1 MHALFPE
8 KFPRH
13 LPDWLNLTRV
23 VLTALFAV
31 SVITGCSLAV
41 QLGLLIAAA
50 VTDLCDGPVARRM
63 GVADNAGAFLD
74 MLADKLSMVLI
85 FSSLCWAGALPPMLT
100 VTILVREG
108 LVLVG
113 RVHAHRTGIQV
124 RHSGGLL
131 NVWVMFIY
139 SLRAVVW
146 HPGPTMDGWAW
157 MVVAAS
163 VLTGAWT
170 LRLICK

>member
-1 MHALFPE
+1 M
-8 KFPRH
+8 
-13 LPDWLNLTRV
+13 PDWLNLARV
-23 VLTALFAV
+23 VLAALFAV
-31 SVITGCSLAV
+31 SVVVGCSLAV
-41 QLGLLIAAA
+41 QLGLLLAAA

-63 GVADNAGAFLD
+63 GVADQFGAFLD
-74 MLADKLSMVLI
+74 TLADKGSLLLI
-85 FSSLCWAGALPPMLT
+85 FSSLCWVGAVPLTLT

-113 RVHAHRTGIQV
+113 RVRAHRTGFSV

-139 SLRAVVW
+139 SLRALTW

-157 MVVAAS
+157 AVVASS

>member
-13 LPDWLNLTRV
+13 LPDWLNLARV

-31 SVITGCSLAV
+31 SVVAGCSLAV

-50 VTDLCDGPVARRM
+50 VTDLCDGPIARRM
-63 GVADNAGAFLD
+63 GVTDHFGAFLD
-74 MLADKLSMVLI
+74 TLADKVSMLLI
-85 FSSLCWAGALPPMLT
+85 FSSLAWVGAVPIPVT
-100 VTILVREG
+100 VTVLVREG
-108 LVLVG
+108 LVLAG
-113 RVHAHRTGIQV
+113 RVHAHRTGVQV

-157 MVVAAS
+157 VVVAAS

-170 LRLICK
+170 LRLIRT